1 MSITWSDSDLD
12 RIAALTLA
20 DVAPAQAFWRK
31 HARKADRTLL
41 DTGSDDERRLS
52 RALDGVIA
60 SVETEMDA
68 MSDSLAAGRV
78 TVADW
83 QMAMADMLR
92 MQTMCAIACG
102 RGSWSRITV
111 EDLTSA

>member
-1 MSITWSDSDLD
+1 MSITWSDADLD
-12 RIAALTLA
+12 RIAALNLSDIPT
-20 DVAPAQAFWRK
+20 AQAFWRK
-31 HARKADRTLL
+31 HARTADRTLL
-41 DTGSDDERRLS
+41 DAGSDDERRLL

-60 SVETEMDA
+60 SVETEMGA

-78 TVADW
+78 TIADW

-92 MQTMCAIACG
+92 MQTLCAIACG
-102 RGSWSRITV
+102 RGAWNRITV